1 MSIQGTIILK
11 DVQLYWPFLTKKNEL
26 AGKYTVDISALTKE
40 HIKAISNLG
49 LDERVRSKD
58 DDRGMFITCKSN
70 FPPKVMDKAKG
81 VVDGSIVGNGTTA
94 DVKVQAYDGK
104 YPGLFAGIAAI
115 KVKELVEYNNNGD
128 DFDDDSSSDDELF
141 DDDME

>member
-49 LDERVRSKD
+49 LNESVLYADL
-58 DDRGMFITCKSN
+58 
-70 FPPKVMDKAKG
+70 DKANTEFY
-81 VVDGSIVGNGTTA
+81 VSNGSYVFINDKLMLAWAILVGF
-94 DVKVQAYDGK
+94 VLWLYSI
-104 YPGLFAGIAAI
+104 FR
-115 KVKELVEYNNNGD
+115 D
-128 DFDDDSSSDDELF
+128 D
-141 DDDME
+141 